1 MATIGSTHGLQGP
14 LRFVKN
20 ITGWYV
26 AAAVLFIVLGV
37 IAIVEP
43 AVAGLGVTLLVG
55 WLLIFGGATH
65 LIGAFKGGGAKQ
77 VIFQVLIGI
86 VYVIGGLFCLM
97 HPILAISTLTLVL
110 AAVILCE
117 GVLEVVSY
125 FRLKGEDASSWLLLN
140 GIITLI
146 LGAMIWFH
154 WPSSSIWA
162 IGILVG
168 TNLLLTGVTRLMFGL
183 AARRLIKGAAT
194 GTGGGVGAA
203 SKAA

>member
-1 MATIGSTHGLQGP
+1 MATIGSTQGLQGP
-14 LRFVKN
+14 ARLAKN

-55 WLLIFGGATH
+55 WLLIFGGVAH

-77 VIFQVLIGI
+77 VIFQILIGI
-86 VYVIGGLFCLM
+86 VYVIGGLFCLT

-110 AAVILCE
+110 ASVILFE

-125 FRLKGEDASSWLLLN
+125 FRLKGENASSWLLLN
-140 GIITLI
+140 GIVTLI
-146 LGAMIWFH
+146 LGAMIWSR

-168 TNLLLTGVTRLMFGL
+168 VNLLITGVTRLMFGL
-183 AARRLIKGAAT
+183 AARKLIKRAT
-194 GTGGGVGAA
+194 TETGVEPG

>member
-1 MATIGSTHGLQGP
+1 MRLG
-14 LRFVKN
+14 KK

-37 IAIVEP
+37 FAIIEP

-55 WLLIFGGATH
+55 WLLIFGGGTH
-65 LIGAFKGGGAKQ
+65 LIGGFKGGGAKH
-77 VIFQVLIGI
+77 VIFQVLIGLA
-86 VYVIGGLFCLM
+86 YVFGGLFCLT
-97 HPILAISTLTLVL
+97 HPILAIGTLTLVL
-110 AAVILCE
+110 ASVILLE

-125 FRLKGEDASSWLLLN
+125 FQLKGEDASSWMLLN

-146 LGAMIWFH
+146 LGTMIWLH

-168 TNLLLTGVTRLMFGL
+168 TNLLITGVTRLMIGL
-183 AARRLIKGAAT
+183 AARKVIKGAA
-194 GTGGGVGAA
+194 A
-203 SKAA
+203 